1 MGQVLCLLLAW
12 VITFLFILRGV
23 KSTGKVG
30 PTSVCLF
37 VPGVGTRQCFS
48 PGTQGK
54 CLTDKWLMSVLESI
68 WYLDICNFE
77 LWSETKL
84 QLTPSQ
90 PTQTPESPVQSSP
103 RPPPTYCMLLVL
115 AHNVRTYWMSYFVIV
130 LNCGAWYPSYLCC
143 TQGIGS
149 PSDCKCF
156 VLGSMNILTVPIYSF
171 TIWWQMYLL

>member
-1 MGQVLCLLLAW
+1 MYFLCPSPACSAVGRVPAERQQDRPGRGVWTGHAHPVLLLPADPEHLLVHRRDW
-12 VITFLFILRGV
+12 RDTRGSGALPAAGLGHYLPLHPPRSQV
-23 KSTGKVG
+23 HGKGGADLCV
-30 PTSVCLF
+30 SL

-90 PTQTPESPVQSSP
+90 PTQTPE
-103 RPPPTYCMLLVL
+103 
-115 AHNVRTYWMSYFVIV
+115 
-130 LNCGAWYPSYLCC
+130 
-143 TQGIGS
+143 
-149 PSDCKCF
+149 
-156 VLGSMNILTVPIYSF
+156 
-171 TIWWQMYLL
+171 